1 MPFSRRRARFP
12 MYHRSRFVCNSS
24 VVLKMMESCNVRDV
38 LGSIWLSENLSI
50 PLVRMHLE
58 KSKMVIL
65 LALPEGLVG
74 KWLSSIKQILNPS
87 RPTAVQRLIAQNR
100 IIQFFWPISGGII
113 RDWKSGSIFKATG
126 IKFLS
131 VSIYNALHFL
141 DLNCCF
147 EYFGRSEVKYWDDV
161 DCRAADVNP
170 SRLISRTHLFI
181 RMERCIFQI
190 QAGQSVYYLV
200 GRLDSDWPG
209 TKNFP
214 ETYESSDFNQHRI
227 VRSNFNQRRVVIFPS
242 FVFNG

>member
-1 MPFSRRRARFP
+1 MLSFSEGFLVSI
-12 MYHRSRFVCNSS
+12 Y
-24 VVLKMMESCNVRDV
+24 DV
-38 LGSIWLSENLSI
+38 LGPIWLSENLSI
-50 PLVRMHLE
+50 PVVRMHLE

-87 RPTAVQRLIAQNR
+87 RPTAVQRLKCSLAQNR

-131 VSIYNALHFL
+131 VSIYNAFCNPFL

-147 EYFGRSEVKYWDDV
+147 EYFGGSGVKYWDDV

-170 SRLISRTHLFI
+170 SRF
-181 RMERCIFQI
+181 
-190 QAGQSVYYLV
+190 
-200 GRLDSDWPG
+200 
-209 TKNFP
+209 
-214 ETYESSDFNQHRI
+214 
-227 VRSNFNQRRVVIFPS
+227 
-242 FVFNG
+242 